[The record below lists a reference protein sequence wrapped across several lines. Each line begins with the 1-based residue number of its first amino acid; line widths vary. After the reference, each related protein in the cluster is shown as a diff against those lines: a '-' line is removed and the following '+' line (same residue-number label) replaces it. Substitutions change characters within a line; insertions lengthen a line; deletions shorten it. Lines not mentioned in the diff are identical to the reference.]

1 MPPGFC
7 HASYYYCL
15 TVLPYKDPC
24 DYIRAHTD
32 KTQDT
37 FPISRSLITTAK
49 SLLPGI
55 SMGTFWCA
63 GHYSVS
69 HTLVWEGRRLC
80 SDGGKTRAQQQGR
93 THLSYPR
100 AQPPHPAGR
109 LSGRPGNILV
119 SFAPHGQ
126 SLTPAA
132 CSALENTERSSPV
145 RPRSPR
151 LYASQPDTGATQ
163 SHPTPRRSPRA
174 TEAGERDAVITP
186 SVRTGNRSS
195 ARRHCLRRF

>member
-1 MPPGFC
+1 MRGAF
-7 HASYYYCL
+7 
-15 TVLPYKDPC
+15 
-24 DYIRAHTD
+24 
-32 KTQDT
+32 
-37 FPISRSLITTAK
+37 
-49 SLLPGI
+49 
-55 SMGTFWCA
+55 
-63 GHYSVS
+63 SVS

-80 SDGGKTRAQQQGR
+80 SDGGKTRAQQHGR

-163 SHPTPRRSPRA
+163 SHPTPRGVPGPQRRVREMPSSPPA
-174 TEAGERDAVITP
+174 GGQGTEAQRVGTVSGGSSKDGSTCKAGAEGVDGKTVYRNVG
-186 SVRTGNRSS
+186 SVREP
-195 ARRHCLRRF
+195 ARAGWCAPGQKPLPP